1 MGSVSNMRI
10 DDIIEQHKEYFSKRE
25 QLRKSKSFSNIVWK
39 DYPSSFKDSFVRK
52 IALPLFPLVAS
63 LVLPFA
69 LVGEVAIDEKIP
81 GFVISSFFSAFLLP
95 KSMAVSDSKNTK
107 RIVRL
112 EVLTLVFNLITLYML
127 DWNCVLVF
135 WLGILYSVSFYSIF
149 KKPFIEWWKV
159 NKI

>member
-52 IALPLFPLVAS
+52 IALPLFPIVVS
-63 LVLPFA
+63 LVIPFA
-69 LVGEVAIDEKIP
+69 LAGEVAIDEKIP
-81 GFVISSFFSAFLLP
+81 SFVISSFFTAFLLP
-95 KSMAVSDSKNTK
+95 ESIAVSDSKNTK

-112 EVLTLVFNLITLYML
+112 DMLTLVFNLITLYML
-127 DWNCVLVF
+127 DRLSSENPASLVQD
-135 WLGILYSVSFYSIF
+135 SKSSNSIDYT
-149 KKPFIEWWKV
+149 
-159 NKI
+159 N

>member
-1 MGSVSNMRI
+1 MRI
-10 DDIIEQHKEYFSKRE
+10 DDIIEQHKTDLSKRK

-52 IALPLFPLVAS
+52 IALPLFPIIAPLVINFLLA
-63 LVLPFA
+63 
-69 LVGEVAIDEKIP
+69 GEVAIDEKIP
-81 GFVISSFFSAFLLP
+81 GFVISSFFTVFLLP
-95 KSMAVSDSKNTK
+95 KSIAVSDCKNTK

-112 EVLTLVFNLITLYML
+112 EVLTLVFNLITLYIL

-149 KKPFIEWWKV
+149 KKPFIEWCKV
-159 NKI
+159 NKT